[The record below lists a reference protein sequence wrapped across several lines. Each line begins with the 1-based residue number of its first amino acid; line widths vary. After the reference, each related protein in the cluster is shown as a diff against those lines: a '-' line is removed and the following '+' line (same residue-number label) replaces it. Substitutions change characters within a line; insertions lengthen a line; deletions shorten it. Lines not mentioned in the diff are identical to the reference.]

1 MAVAQVFHA
10 ISAILTVPCAILSC
24 SQVGLFRG
32 KKIRH
37 FFPRQVLKHF
47 LIDLWITSKF
57 AYGIFLPETNISAP
71 ENRPLETEIPF
82 LETIIFRGKNVS
94 FREGICIY
102 HIYKYACLLLGTHG
116 LT

>member
-1 MAVAQVFHA
+1 MHEGLVEFKTWRVVVNMCLFNSIKVGATLQVIGGHLRCV
-10 ISAILTVPCAILSC
+10 LT
-24 SQVGLFRG
+24 
-32 KKIRH
+32 
-37 FFPRQVLKHF
+37 
-47 LIDLWITSKF
+47 
-57 AYGIFLPETNISAP
+57 LPETNISAP

>member
-24 SQVGLFRG
+24 SQVGLFCG

-71 ENRPLETEIPF
+71 ENGWLED
-82 LETIIFRGKNVS
+82 ETSLKRCHLFRG
-94 FREGICIY
+94 
-102 HIYKYACLLLGTHG
+102 
-116 LT
+116 